1 MTALVQTISSDC
13 TSGKNFPMLPVKLIT
28 AIASTLLASATAV
41 SQELKVDF
49 NASATVAIALGWN
62 KSKEVYPAL
71 YEIGLTTSAASV
83 LDNGSEIGARFTL
96 RGSQDNPLREAGSG
110 ELTSL
115 GRIVL
120 PGTYTDVKVVEESL
134 VDAGPRARFETA
146 YFYIDGGYGEFTLGR
161 DIGVAGRFHEGPRSV
176 FSHAR
181 DSDALLDP
189 SGMTI
194 TRSRLDWSGNSAKVS
209 FASPRLVGLRV
220 GFSYTPTT
228 EADGLNRSISRSIGG
243 EMTEVWESGFNYSR
257 SLRKIATKLRIGLG
271 YSTAKISEDI
281 PSYLRQV
288 DGWFGGIRIEGRQTA
303 LGLSFTEANDGR
315 NVNTLQ
321 TNIEDSSD
329 VWTAG
334 VEHELLKTYFSTT
347 YSSLS
352 RESDGLS
359 AISWSVG
366 LKRKITEDFSIT
378 GGVQCKKVEIESLK
392 LEGIGAIVELNQKW

>member
-1 MTALVQTISSDC
+1 
-13 TSGKNFPMLPVKLIT
+13 MLPVKLIT

-62 KSKEVYPAL
+62 KSKDVYPAL
-71 YEIGLTTSAASV
+71 YEIGLTTHAASV

-96 RGSQDNPLREAGSG
+96 RGSQDNPIREAGSG

-134 VDAGPRARFETA
+134 IDAGPRARFETA

-194 TRSRLDWSGNSAKVS
+194 TRSRLDWSGNSAKIS
-209 FASPRLVGLRV
+209 FASPRLIGLRV

-243 EMTEVWESGFNYSR
+243 EMTKVWESGLNYSR
-257 SLRKIATKLRIGLG
+257 SWKKIATKLRIGLG
-271 YSTAKISEDI
+271 YSTAKISEDL
-281 PSYLRQV
+281 PNYQREV
-288 DGWFGGIRIEGRQTA
+288 DGWFGGIRFEGRQTA
-303 LGLSFTEANDGR
+303 LGLSYTKANDGR
-315 NVNTLQ
+315 SVNTLQ
-321 TNIEDSSD
+321 TNIEDISD

-334 VEHELLKTYFSTT
+334 VEHELVKTYFSAT

-366 LKRKITEDFSIT
+366 LKRKITEGFSIT
-378 GGVQCKKVEIESLK
+378 GGVQSKKVEIETLK

>member
-1 MTALVQTISSDC
+1 
-13 TSGKNFPMLPVKLIT
+13 MLPVKLIT

-71 YEIGLTTSAASV
+71 YEIGLTTHAASV

-96 RGSQDNPLREAGSG
+96 RGSQDNPIREAGSG

-134 VDAGPRARFETA
+134 VDAGPRARFEAA

-194 TRSRLDWSGNSAKVS
+194 TRIRLDWSGNSAKIS
-209 FASPRLVGLRV
+209 FASPRLIGLRV

-228 EADGLNRSISRSIGG
+228 EADGLNRSISRSIGE
-243 EMTEVWESGFNYSR
+243 EMTEVWESGFNYSHSWR
-257 SLRKIATKLRIGLG
+257 QIATKVRIALG
-271 YSTAKISEDI
+271 YSNAKISEDL
-281 PSYLRQV
+281 PNYLREV
-288 DGWFGGIRIEGRQTA
+288 DGWAGGIRIEGRQTA
-303 LGLSFTEANDGR
+303 LGLSYTTANDGR
-315 NVNTLQ
+315 SENTLQ
-321 TNIEDSSD
+321 TNVEDRSD
-329 VWTAG
+329 GWTVG

-366 LKRKITEDFSIT
+366 LKRKVTEDFSIT
-378 GGVQCKKVEIESLK
+378 GGVQSKKVEIDSLK